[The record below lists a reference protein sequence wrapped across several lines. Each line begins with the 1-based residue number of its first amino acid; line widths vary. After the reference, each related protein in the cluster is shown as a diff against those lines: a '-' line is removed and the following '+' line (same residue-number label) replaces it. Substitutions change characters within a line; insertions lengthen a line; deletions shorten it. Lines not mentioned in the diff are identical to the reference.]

1 MEQKFGSQQTN
12 DLAYLA
18 GKRFVVASEGER
30 GQKLAEAKIK
40 LMTGGDRIV
49 CRSLYKDFFEFDPRF
64 RLWLATNDL
73 PSISGM
79 DDAIWRRL
87 YVIQFPVRFSAER
100 QDKTLADRL
109 VQEASGISN
118 WACEGYRE
126 WRTHGLKPPTQV
138 LQSTR
143 TYRKDNDSVGQWI
156 DSACVLDTSTGTTMK
171 DLYASYLTC
180 CENSGV
186 EPLSNAYFGKEL
198 TRRGFE
204 SIKGRSGN
212 GRLGIALKPTLDVAE
227 RARIF
232 RVRKPASKTL
242 NAA

>member
-1 MEQKFGSQQTN
+1 
-12 DLAYLA
+12 
-18 GKRFVVASEGER
+18 
-30 GQKLAEAKIK
+30 
-40 LMTGGDRIV
+40 MTGGDRIV

-109 VQEASGISN
+109 VQEASGIFN
-118 WACEGYRE
+118 WGYQGYRE
-126 WRTHGLKPPTQV
+126 WKEQGLIPPPQV
-138 LQSTR
+138 IQSTG
-143 TYRKDNDSVGQWI
+143 TYRRDNDSVGQWI
-156 DSACVLDTSTGTTMK
+156 ESSCVLESSAGTTMK
-171 DLYASYLTC
+171 ELYASYTTW

-186 EPLSNAYFGKEL
+186 EPLSNGYFGKEL